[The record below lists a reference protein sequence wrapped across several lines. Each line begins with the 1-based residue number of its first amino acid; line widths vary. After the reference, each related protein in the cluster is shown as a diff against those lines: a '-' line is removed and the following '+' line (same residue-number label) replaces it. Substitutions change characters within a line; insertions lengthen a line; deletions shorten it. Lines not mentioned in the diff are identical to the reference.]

1 MSGGT
6 PCPICG
12 KPMPPSGD
20 ACPACT
26 ALAVTAAAAVE
37 PPRLAA
43 GRYRLERLLGRGG
56 AKDVWLAHDTV
67 LDRPVALSRL
77 RAGAADEGARA
88 RVAREARV
96 TARLG
101 ESLRIVTVHDAIE
114 DDGMLMI
121 VTRYMAGGSLAERL
135 AEAPDRRLPAGEVLR
150 VAEELAEALAHA
162 HAHGVLHRDVKPA
175 NVWLAADG
183 GAALGDFGIALAA
196 SEPADEPVGVGTPFY
211 VAPETVRGEPS
222 TPSSDLYGLGAT
234 LYELLAGRPPFI
246 GDSVP
251 IVLERHLNVAP
262 QPLSAQVPEIP
273 AELDALVL
281 RLLAKTP
288 DERPGSAAAV
298 RDAVVAARRASPWT
312 SEGPGTALIGRG
324 RELAAAE
331 RALDAA
337 RTGGLQV
344 LALAGEPGIG
354 KTRLATAVRTAARA
368 QGALAAWG
376 RGVEDGGAYGT
387 WIEPLRVLLPYAY
400 GLRDEVLT
408 DARRLAGEL
417 AGPAGSGDEARE
429 RVFDAATAVIARA
442 GAASGLVLVLDDL
455 HFADRSS
462 LALLRHVVR
471 RAPPD
476 ARVLLVLTYR
486 DADLH
491 ADHPLA
497 TALEEL
503 ARHRSF
509 TRLGLEGFAL
519 DEVRSFVPADVALRD
534 TVVRDLHARTGG
546 NPFFVAELAHA
557 LADASGEVARA
568 VPDSVREVVL
578 RRLRPLGQDTR
589 RTLDAAAVLDRPFT
603 VPTVAR
609 IAALPPGQARAALE
623 PARVARLVTD
633 VPEAPGR
640 LDFAHAIV
648 RDAVRGALAPSS
660 RGPLNAAVAA
670 VLRDGD
676 ARAAE
681 VARHALVAARE
692 GEDPQEAY
700 DASLEAGRE
709 AEALMAYAE
718 AADHYGDALEA
729 LDELGANAGSDARQS
744 LLERLAA
751 VTMDAGDVENGRRH
765 YRRAAMTARRARDT
779 EAFAR
784 AALGFAEFVR
794 YGETDHAGVELLQGA
809 LDVLSPDDSVLRVRA
824 TALLGA
830 RLDPSLA
837 PGRRLALVDEAVAM
851 ARRLGDDAALTSALW
866 VAVVVNMRG
875 GDAARAHAAAE
886 EILTLAPRTQN
897 ANALLWAHM
906 SRLVAALERG
916 DAAGVE
922 VELAGC
928 AALAGSFRRGYFRWC
943 LLLLRSTWAAFR
955 GRLGDGEQLAEEAVA
970 LVRQTAEDADQEYVV
985 QRFTLAKLARRPD
998 DVDRPA
1004 LAAYARRYEELPVWA
1019 AMHADLAH
1027 DLGRLDEARASL
1039 AAAARHELAV
1049 LARTRDARFGFAVL
1063 SEPAAALGDPGLIT
1077 RLYELLLPDA
1087 RRNPV
1092 MDHGWAAWGPV
1103 ERSLGLLAG
1112 ALGRADEAAA
1122 RLREAAA
1129 LARAAG
1135 AAGWELRAL
1144 ADLAE
1149 PGDAE
1154 RSRAFELAAG
1164 LGLAPEAAQRGF
1176 GNSTP

>member
-1 MSGGT
+1 M
-6 PCPICG
+6 
-12 KPMPPSGD
+12 
-20 ACPACT
+20 
-26 ALAVTAAAAVE
+26 AVTTTTTPE
-37 PPRLAA
+37 PQAPVA

-77 RAGAADEGARA
+77 RAGAAGAGDRA

-101 ESLRIVTVHDAIE
+101 ESSRIVTVHDAIE
-114 DDGMLMI
+114 DDGVLMI

-135 AEAPDRRLPAGEVLR
+135 AAAPDRRLPAGEVLR

-183 GAALGDFGIALAA
+183 GAALGDFGIALAPDEPLD
-196 SEPADEPVGVGTPFY
+196 EPAGLGTPFY
-211 VAPETVRGEPS
+211 VAPETVRGEPA

-234 LYELLAGRPPFI
+234 LYELLVGRPPFV
-246 GDSVP
+246 GDTVPSV
-251 IVLERHLNVAP
+251 LDQHLSTAP

-273 AELDALVL
+273 PELDALVL

-288 DERPGSAAAV
+288 GERPGSATAV
-298 RDAVVAARRASPWT
+298 RDAAVAVRRASPWT
-312 SEGPGTALIGRG
+312 LTGPGTALIGRG
-324 RELAAAE
+324 REVATAE

-337 RTGGLQV
+337 RSGGLQV

-354 KTRLATAVRTAARA
+354 KTRLAAAVQTAARA

-376 RGVEDGGAYGT
+376 RGVEDGGAYGP
-387 WIEPLRVLLPYAY
+387 WIEPLRVLLPHAEE
-400 GLRDEVLT
+400 LRDDVLA

-455 HFADRSS
+455 HWADRSS
-462 LALLRHVVR
+462 LALLRHLVR

-486 DADLH
+486 DAELH

-519 DEVRSFVPADVALRD
+519 DEVRSFVPGGIALRD

-557 LADASGEVARA
+557 LTDESGGAAHA

-578 RRLRPLGQDTR
+578 RRLHPLGQDTR

-609 IAALPPGQARAALE
+609 IAGLAPRQARAALE

-640 LDFAHAIV
+640 LEFAHAIV

-676 ARAAE
+676 ARAAD

-700 DASLEAGRE
+700 EASLEAGRE

-718 AADHYGDALEA
+718 AADHYRDALEA
-729 LDELGANAGSDARQS
+729 LDELGAEAGPGARQAV
-744 LLERLAA
+744 LEHLAA
-751 VTMDAGDVENGRRH
+751 ATMDAGDVENGRRH
-765 YRRAAMTARRARDT
+765 YRRAAANARRAGD
-779 EAFAR
+779 ADALAR

-794 YGETDHAGVELLQGA
+794 YGETDHDGVELLQGA
-809 LDVLSPDDSVLRVRA
+809 LDALPPDDSVLRVRA

-837 PGRRLALVDEAVAM
+837 RGRRLALVDEAVAM

-866 VAVVVNMRG
+866 VAVVVNVRG
-875 GDAARAHAAAE
+875 GDAVGAHAAAE

-916 DAAGVE
+916 DPAGVE
-922 VELAGC
+922 TELAGC
-928 AALAGSFRRGYFRWC
+928 AALARNFRRGYFRWC
-943 LLLLRSTWAAFR
+943 LLMLRSTWAAFR
-955 GRLGDGEQLAEEAVA
+955 GRLAEAEGLAEEAVA

-985 QRFTLAKLARRPD
+985 QRFTLAKLARRPED
-998 DVDRPA
+998 ADRPA

-1039 AAAARHELAV
+1039 ATAARHDLAV

-1063 SEPAAALGDPGLIT
+1063 AEPAANLGDPALIA

-1087 RRNPV
+1087 ERNPV

-1103 ERSLGLLAG
+1103 ARSLGLLAA
-1112 ALGRADEAAA
+1112 ALGRPDEAAA
-1122 RLREAAA
+1122 RMREAAA

-1135 AAGWELRAL
+1135 APGWELRAL

-1154 RSRAFELAAG
+1154 RARALELAAE
-1164 LGLAPEAAQRGF
+1164 LGLAPEAAQG
-1176 GNSTP
+1176 GGKSTP